1 MNWKILFAGMLA
13 CLVVTSG
20 AFAHALVDHA
30 DPKVGS
36 KVKTSPKEVRIWFT
50 EKLEP
55 AFSSMR
61 VLDADGKQVDKGDA
75 HVDPKDQ
82 TLLAVNLPLLKAGT
96 YKVEWRVTSVDTHKT
111 EGDFQFQI
119 VP

>member
-1 MNWKILFAGMLA
+1 MNGKRLFLGILV
-13 CLVVTSG
+13 CLGVTSG
-20 AFAHALVDHA
+20 AFAHAFIDHA
-30 DPKVGS
+30 DPKVGG

-55 AFSSMR
+55 AFSSIR
-61 VLDADGKQVDKGDA
+61 VLDAQEKQVDKGDPR
-75 HVDPKDQ
+75 VDSKDP
-82 TLLAVNLPLLKAGT
+82 TLLIVSLPPLRAGK
-96 YKVEWRVTSVDTHKT
+96 YKVVWRVTSVDTHKT

>member
-1 MNWKILFAGMLA
+1 MNWKRLFVGILV

-20 AFAHALVDHA
+20 VFAHALIDHA

-55 AFSSMR
+55 AFSSIR
-61 VLDADGKQVDKGDA
+61 VLDAQEKQVDKGDA
-75 HVDPKDQ
+75 HVDSKDP
-82 TLLAVNLPLLKAGT
+82 TLLIVSLPACLLLEPENTRWYGGLL
-96 YKVEWRVTSVDTHKT
+96 R
-111 EGDFQFQI
+111 
-119 VP
+119 